1 MYVMKKLL
9 VPSSIMIVLSLA
21 ACSDNKT
28 ANIFNGTWEK
38 AVGEANV
45 CRDSFTFKGANNFEI
60 QNSRVQ
66 GGENSSGT
74 YKHIENN
81 DYQFDYGGVSDMFN
95 IEVTDNIMNVQMS
108 GSDNVCKYNKI
119 N

>member
-1 MYVMKKLL
+1 MKKLL

-38 AVGEANV
+38 TNVKAVG
-45 CRDSFTFKGANNFEI
+45 CRDTFTFKDNNKFEV
-60 QNSRVQ
+60 QDSRLQ
-66 GGENSSGT
+66 GGKKYTGT
-74 YKHIENN
+74 YKNIEDN
-81 DYQFDYGGVSDMFN
+81 DYQFNYNEGTNVFK
-95 IEVTDNIMNVQMS
+95 IEVTDTIMNVQMS
-108 GSDNVCKYNKI
+108 GSDNVCKYNKV